1 MQVSSL
7 LSRKEIQEHHHDH
20 DHDHDHDCGHDHEH
34 TNFRL
39 TTMVAGVVFIANS
52 FFMEWFAGTDNQ
64 VAGIS
69 AFVGAMILGF
79 PILRLAVK
87 DIRRGMLT
95 INELVA
101 IAFLAAIAS
110 GESQLGGYQTAGV
123 VAFFMLLGEL
133 IETRTAAG
141 ARASIASLV
150 KLTPTKARRIVG
162 NDEEE
167 VAASE
172 LKIGDVIRI
181 RPGDN
186 VAADGKI
193 VSGQGSINQANIT
206 GESLPVDKSTGDE
219 VFAGTI
225 NLNGV
230 LEVEV
235 TSAGEDTT
243 FGRVRDLIL
252 SAEQTKLPIMRIID
266 QYMGYYT
273 PLVLVIAAI
282 VWFFTHDIERVVSVL
297 VISCPCA
304 FILASPTA
312 MVAALASAARLGV
325 LIKNVGDIEIAARI
339 NAFVFDKT
347 GTLTTG
353 ELAVSRLAPQ
363 GDIKPAELLKV
374 AATAEK
380 FSNHPTAKALANLA
394 AEAGLNLAD
403 PADFKET
410 AGKGVQA
417 KVDGAGIVI
426 GRAQW
431 LRDNGV
437 SDDFEAK
444 VDLKETEGYSLLF
457 VARDGVCIGWIGL
470 QDATRTEAK
479 EALADLLDS
488 GVQRVAMVSGDRQ
501 PVAARVAAEI
511 GCAEVVAECLPQNK
525 VDYVSDLKSR
535 GYRVAVIGDGV
546 NDAPALAAGDM
557 GVAMG
562 AAGSEVAIQSA
573 TIALMNSDLRRLP
586 FLVRLSRQ
594 TRAVINQN
602 FLFGILFIIGGMIG
616 ASYGVINPIVAAIL
630 HNAGSLI
637 VVFNSARLV
646 RQGEELEA
654 FDPNAGEAAAE
665 PAADTEPQA
674 A

>member
-7 LSRKEIQEHHHDH
+7 LSRKEIKEQHHDH
-20 DHDHDHDCGHDHEH
+20 DHKCDSGHDHEH
-34 TNFRL
+34 TN
-39 TTMVAGVVFIANS
+39 TSITNMVAGLVFIANS
-52 FFMEWFAGTDNQ
+52 FFMEWFAGADNQ

-69 AFVGAMILGF
+69 AFVGAIILGY

-87 DIRRGMLT
+87 DIMRGMLT

-101 IAFLAAIAS
+101 IAFLAAMAS

-133 IETRTAAG
+133 IESRTAAG

-150 KLTPTKARRIVG
+150 KLTPTKARRIIG
-162 NDEEE
+162 SEEEE

-172 LKIGDVIRI
+172 LKVGDKIRI

-206 GESLPVDKSTGDE
+206 GESLPVDKGAGDE

-273 PLVLVIAAI
+273 PLVLVIAGI

-297 VISCPCA
+297 VIACPCA

-417 KVDGAGIVI
+417 KLDGSSVVI

-437 SDDFEAK
+437 ADDFEAK

-457 VARDGVCIGWIGL
+457 VARDGACIGWIGL

-479 EALADLLDS
+479 EALTDLLDS

-511 GCAEVVAECLPQNK
+511 GCGEVVAECLPQNK
-525 VDYVSDLKSR
+525 VDYVTDLKSR

-562 AAGSEVAIQSA
+562 AAGRDRKS
-573 TIALMNSDLRRLP
+573 
-586 FLVRLSRQ
+586 
-594 TRAVINQN
+594 
-602 FLFGILFIIGGMIG
+602 
-616 ASYGVINPIVAAIL
+616 
-630 HNAGSLI
+630 
-637 VVFNSARLV
+637 VV
-646 RQGEELEA
+646 
-654 FDPNAGEAAAE
+654 
-665 PAADTEPQA
+665 
-674 A
+674 

>member
-1 MQVSSL
+1 MEVSSL
-7 LSRKEIQEHHHDH
+7 LSRKEIKDHHHDH
-20 DHDHDHDCGHDHEH
+20 DHKGDSGHDHEH
-34 TNFRL
+34 TN
-39 TTMVAGVVFIANS
+39 TSITNMVAGLVFIANS
-52 FFMEWFAGTDNQ
+52 FFMEWFSGADNQ

-69 AFVGAMILGF
+69 AFVGAMILGY

-87 DIRRGMLT
+87 DIMRGMLT

-101 IAFLAAIAS
+101 IAFLAAMAS
-110 GESQLGGYQTAGV
+110 GESQLGGYQTAGI

-133 IETRTAAG
+133 IDTRTAAG
-141 ARASIASLV
+141 ARASIASMV
-150 KLTPTKARRIVG
+150 KLTPTKARRIVD

-167 VAASE
+167 VPASD
-172 LKIGDVIRI
+172 LNIGDIIRI

-186 VAADGKI
+186 IAADGKI

-206 GESLPVDKSTGDE
+206 GESLPVDKSAGDE

-230 LEVEV
+230 LEIEV

-273 PLVLVIAAI
+273 PLVLVIAGI
-282 VWFFTHDIERVVSVL
+282 VWFFTQDIERVVSVL
-297 VISCPCA
+297 VIACPCA
-304 FILASPTA
+304 FIMASPTA

-417 KVDGAGIVI
+417 KLDGSSVVI

-437 SDDFEAK
+437 ADDFEAK

-457 VARDGVCIGWIGL
+457 VARDGACIGWIGL

-479 EALADLLDS
+479 EALTDLLDS

-511 GCAEVVAECLPQNK
+511 GCGEVVAECLPQNK
-525 VDYVSDLKSR
+525 VDFVTDLKSR

-573 TIALMNSDLRRLP
+573 TIALMNNDLRRLP

-594 TRAVINQN
+594 TRSVINQN
-602 FLFGILFIIGGMIG
+602 FLFGVLFIIGGMIG
-616 ASYGVINPIVAAIL
+616 ASYGVINPIIAALL

-646 RQGEELEA
+646 REGEELEA
-654 FDPNAGEAAAE
+654 YQADDDKPFSEHKAS
-665 PAADTEPQA
+665 PA
-674 A
+674 

>member
-1 MQVSSL
+1 
-7 LSRKEIQEHHHDH
+7 
-20 DHDHDHDCGHDHEH
+20 
-34 TNFRL
+34 
-39 TTMVAGVVFIANS
+39 
-52 FFMEWFAGTDNQ
+52 MEWFAGADNQ

-69 AFVGAMILGF
+69 AFVGAIILGY

-87 DIRRGMLT
+87 DIMRGMLT

-101 IAFLAAIAS
+101 IAFLAAMAS

-133 IETRTAAG
+133 IESRTAAG

-150 KLTPTKARRIVG
+150 KLTPTKARRIIG
-162 NDEEE
+162 SEEEE

-172 LKIGDVIRI
+172 LKVGDKIRI

-206 GESLPVDKSTGDE
+206 GESLPVDKGAGDE

-273 PLVLVIAAI
+273 PLVLVIAGI

-297 VISCPCA
+297 VIACPCA

-417 KVDGAGIVI
+417 KLDGSSVVI

-437 SDDFEAK
+437 ADDFEAK

-457 VARDGVCIGWIGL
+457 VARDGACIGWIGL

-479 EALADLLDS
+479 EALTDLLDS

-511 GCAEVVAECLPQNK
+511 GCGEVVAECLPQNK
-525 VDYVSDLKSR
+525 VDYVTDLKSR

-594 TRAVINQN
+594 TRSVINQN
-602 FLFGILFIIGGMIG
+602 FLFGVLFII
-616 ASYGVINPIVAAIL
+616 
-630 HNAGSLI
+630 
-637 VVFNSARLV
+637 
-646 RQGEELEA
+646 
-654 FDPNAGEAAAE
+654 
-665 PAADTEPQA
+665 
-674 A
+674 

>member
-7 LSRKEIQEHHHDH
+7 LSQKEIHDHEDDCGSCGHDH
-20 DHDHDHDCGHDHEH
+20 DH
-34 TNFRL
+34 TQFNLSR
-39 TTMVAGVVFIANS
+39 MIAGVVFIANS
-52 FFMEWFAGTDNQ
+52 FFMEWFGGTDDRI
-64 VAGIS
+64 AGIS
-69 AFVGAMILGF
+69 AFIGAIILGY
-79 PILRLAVK
+79 PILKLAVTS
-87 DIRRGMLT
+87 ILRGMLT

-110 GESQLGGYQTAGV
+110 GESQLGGYQTAGI

-141 ARASIASLV
+141 ARASIESLV
-150 KLTPTKARRIVG
+150 KMTPTKARRIVAAG
-162 NDEEE
+162 EEE
-167 VAASE
+167 VTASE
-172 LKIGDVIRI
+172 LNVGDVIRI

-193 VSGQGSINQANIT
+193 IKGQGSINQANIT
-206 GESLPVDKSTGDE
+206 GESLPVDKTTGDE
-219 VFAGTI
+219 VFAGTT

-230 LEVEV
+230 LEVKI
-235 TSAGEDTT
+235 TRAGEDTT

-252 SAEQTKLPIMRIID
+252 SAEQTKQPIMRIID

-273 PLVLVIAAI
+273 PLVLVIAGV
-282 VWFFTHDIERVVSVL
+282 VWFFTRDIERVVSVL

-312 MVAALASAARLGV
+312 MVAALASAARLGI

-363 GDIKPAELLKV
+363 GDLKPAELLKI

-380 FSNHPTAKALANLA
+380 FSNHPTAKALVNLA
-394 AEAGLNLAD
+394 EEAGVTLVD
-403 PADFKET
+403 PTDFKET
-410 AGKGVQA
+410 AGRGVQA
-417 KVDGAGIVI
+417 KVDDESIVI

-437 SDDFEAK
+437 TDDFESK
-444 VDLKETEGYSLLF
+444 VDLKEAEGYSLLF
-457 VARDGVCIGWIGL
+457 VARGGECIGWIGL
-470 QDATRTEAK
+470 QDATRSEAK
-479 EALADLLDS
+479 EALADLLES
-488 GVQRVAMVSGDRQ
+488 GVRRVVMVSGDRQ

-511 GCAEVVAECLPQNK
+511 GCGEVVAECLPQDK
-525 VDYVSDLKSR
+525 VDFVNDLKKR

-586 FLVRLSRQ
+586 FLMRLSRQ
-594 TRAVINQN
+594 TRKVINQN

-616 ASYGVINPIVAAIL
+616 ASYGVINPIVAAML

-646 RQGEELEA
+646 RQGEELGSFEPESA
-654 FDPNAGEAAAE
+654 PAGTDDTAGMAPQ
-665 PAADTEPQA
+665 PA
-674 A
+674 